1 MNLSEV
7 LLRHRERII
16 HEWVER
22 LHRDVSPTYS
32 ALPEENISRTIP
44 AVTDANYAVLAAGDH
59 SKIDAFIEW
68 IGNIRSRAGFSVSEV
83 QKAFELY
90 RTILLPIFAAELET
104 PDLLPAIQRLNDC
117 LSYTLHRFSDHFQAL
132 HHAEIKKYAQTLEV
146 KVAERTR
153 QLAESESKYRTLV
166 EKIRDGYF
174 VSREGRILF
183 ANSAFCSMHGYPK
196 KDVLGRPFT
205 DFVAA
210 ESLGKI
216 RWIDEGQP
224 VGKSHGRQYDY
235 DRLHRNGAELPTE
248 NTVTLAL
255 YEGKPATIGICR
267 DIAERVEIERRI
279 RESEGLARIG
289 HLTTSLAHEIRNPL
303 SSVKMSVQMILKNT
317 GFGATDRRRIEIL
330 AQQISRL
337 EAIVGDMLDL
347 ARPLRFAFAPAS
359 IVDAIEMS
367 LEVLEAKL
375 KEKRIHV
382 RKRFAKALPLL
393 AIDREKVEQAII
405 NLLLNAVESVETEGH
420 IRISARLVRK
430 QNALEVAICDNGPGA
445 SAEDLPYLFDPFFSK
460 KAKGTGLGLANTKRI
475 VEAHGASIHASPAKE
490 GGLCF
495 FMVFPIRP
503 GPAAGPEPKT

>member
-1 MNLSEV
+1 MNLSEI
-7 LLRHRERII
+7 LLRHRDRII

-22 LHRDVSPTYS
+22 LHGDVSPTYS
-32 ALPEENISRTIP
+32 ALPEENLLRTIP
-44 AVTDANYAVLAAGDH
+44 AVTDANYAVLTTGDH

-104 PDLLPAIQRLNDC
+104 PDLLPAIHRLNDC

-132 HHAEIKKYAQTLEV
+132 HNAEIKRYAQTLEV

-174 VSREGRILF
+174 VSRAGRILF
-183 ANSAFCSMHGYPK
+183 ANKAFCSMHGYPK

-210 ESLGKI
+210 GSLGKI

-224 VGKSHGRQYDY
+224 PGRSHGKQYVY
-235 DRLHRNGAELPTE
+235 NRLHRNGTELPTE

-255 YEGKPATIGICR
+255 YEGEAATIGISR
-267 DIAERVEIERRI
+267 DIAERVEIERRV
-279 RESEGLARIG
+279 REAEALARIG

-317 GFGATDRRRIEIL
+317 GFGATDQRRLEIL

-347 ARPLRFAFAPAS
+347 AKPLRLASAPAS
-359 IVDAIEMS
+359 IIDAIEMS

-375 KEKRIHV
+375 NEKRIHV
-382 RKRFAKALPLL
+382 RKRFGKALPLL
-393 AIDREKVEQAII
+393 AVDREKMEQAII
-405 NLLLNAVESVETEGH
+405 NLLLNAVEAVEAEG
-420 IRISARLVRK
+420 RIQLAVRLLRK
-430 QNALEVAICDNGPGA
+430 ENAVEVAICDNGPGV
-445 SAEDLPYLFDPFFSK
+445 SPEDLPYLFDPFFSK
-460 KAKGTGLGLANTKRI
+460 KTKGTGLGLANTKRI
-475 VEAHGASIHASPAKE
+475 VEAHGASIHASPAQG

-495 FMVFPIRP
+495 FMVFPISP
-503 GPAAGPEPKT
+503 GPSAGSDIET